1 MFWGIFTLEYCPD
14 EADLLT
20 TLQPDGGEVR
30 EAARAAVARSS
41 GERSVVRSIVMVVLD
56 SYFPEQ
62 RNFEVLYMRG
72 TKWAEA
78 RARCLKRSEVLI
90 YIA

>member
-1 MFWGIFTLEYCPD
+1 M
-14 EADLLT
+14 T
-20 TLQPDGGEVR
+20 TLQPAGGEVR

-62 RNFEVLYMRG
+62 RNFEILYMCG
-72 TKWAEA
+72 AEWAEA